1 MIDANDAF
9 LKLVGYSR
17 QELASGTIRW
27 DSLTPPEYSDLD
39 RRAIDQLRTTGIA
52 LPWEKEFL
60 HKSGDRVFVIIGVAT
75 IDGPKGDIECVSF
88 VLDITE
94 RKRLE
99 QKLQKAV
106 AAAECANQ
114 AKSEFLANI
123 SHELRTPLNAILGMA
138 DLLLQTQLTSEQ
150 MGDLETLKA
159 SSEALLTLVI
169 QILDFSTIESARID
183 LGFAGFNIRNCV
195 GSVFRTLAVLAEQKG
210 LKCSYDLAAD
220 VPEIVYGDS
229 ARLRQI
235 LINLV
240 GNAIKFTDKG
250 EVTIK
255 VRNLSGLLHFTV
267 SDTGIGIPPEK
278 RKSIFAPF
286 TQADNSSTRKFGGLG
301 IGLTVSARL
310 VAMMG
315 GSIWLD
321 SQVGHGSDFHFTMQ
335 AKTVAAEEA

>member
-1 MIDANDAF
+1 M
-9 LKLVGYSR
+9 
-17 QELASGTIRW
+17 
-27 DSLTPPEYSDLD
+27 
-39 RRAIDQLRTTGIA
+39 
-52 LPWEKEFL
+52 
-60 HKSGDRVFVIIGVAT
+60 
-75 IDGPKGDIECVSF
+75 
-88 VLDITE
+88 
-94 RKRLE
+94 E

-106 AAAECANQ
+106 AAAGCANQ

-150 MGDLETLKA
+150 MRDLETLKA

-195 GSVFRTLAVLAEQKG
+195 GSVFRALAVLAEQKG
-210 LKCSYDLAAD
+210 LKFSYDLAAD

-229 ARLRQI
+229 GRLRQI

-255 VRNLSGLLHFTV
+255 VRALSGLLHFTV

-286 TQADNSSTRKFGGLG
+286 TQVDNSSTRKYGGLG

-321 SQVGHGSDFHFTMQ
+321 SQVEHGSDFHFTIQ
-335 AKTVAAEEA
+335 VKAIAAEEE